1 MVGAGSDPHV
11 AFVLGGGGH
20 MGANEVGML
29 RALLER
35 GIQPSLV
42 VGTSVGAINGAIMA
56 ADPSLAAVSR
66 LEEIWLSLDQERLF
80 GGSLFAGAASL
91 ARTRTHLHSNQPLRR
106 LLDRTL
112 PSTFADLA
120 VPFQCVAA
128 SIERASEHWF
138 EKGPLVEAILASC
151 AVPGLLP
158 PVEIGGEHY
167 LDGGIVN
174 SIPVRRAV
182 DLGGTELY
190 VLHVGRI
197 ERALT
202 PPTNLWQTAWVA
214 FEIARRH
221 RFAWDLAALPE
232 GVTAHVLPTGEP
244 RGRQAENRSQLRYR
258 DFREVRN
265 RIRRAHRA
273 TAAFLDARTE

>member
-1 MVGAGSDPHV
+1 
-11 AFVLGGGGH
+11 

-35 GIQPSLV
+35 GIEPNLV
-42 VGTSVGAINGAIMA
+42 VGTSVGAINGAAIA
-56 ADPSLAAVSR
+56 AEPSLTAVAR
-66 LEEIWLSLDQERLF
+66 LEEIWLGLDQERPF

-91 ARTRTHLHSNQPLRR
+91 ARTRTHVHSNQPLRR
-106 LLDRTL
+106 LLERRL
-112 PSTFADLA
+112 PSTFAGLA

-128 SIERASEHWF
+128 SIERASEQWF
-138 EKGPLVEAILASC
+138 DHGPLVEAILASC

-158 PVEIGGEHY
+158 PVEIGGEHF

-182 DLGGTELY
+182 DLGATELY

-197 ERALT
+197 ERSLA

-221 RFAWDLAALPE
+221 RFAWDMAALPD

-244 RGRQAENRSQLRYR
+244 RGKKADNLSQLRYR
-258 DFREVRN
+258 DFREVHE

-273 TAAFLDARTE
+273 TAAYLDARQG